1 MGDTGLL
8 RSCSDDVV
16 PFVDAAEQHLAEVD
30 RPDAV
35 GDLFEADGM
44 LLERVRDEEQ
54 ALLEVDGAGIGDA
67 FHDELPGVLERRQG
81 ARVRAGGGTV
91 ERRRCLSLEGLVG
104 ALVVVEVAEV
114 VERALLARQC
124 CPGRTDRL

>member
-1 MGDTGLL
+1 MPSATSSRPMGCCLSAFAMKSRRFL
-8 RSCSDDVV
+8 KWMV
-16 PFVDAAEQHLAEVD
+16 PALVTRFTMNC
-30 RPDAV
+30 P
-35 GDLFEADGM
+35 GYSSGG
-44 LLERVRDEEQ
+44 RVPVY
-54 ALLEVDGAGIGDA
+54 A
-67 FHDELPGVLERRQG
+67 
-81 ARVRAGGGTV
+81 V